1 MNKKVI
7 LSVLSTALVTSM
19 ATSAFAA
26 SGGIYIG
33 GNVDRFYS
41 DEAFIKQNAML
52 VADLYDSGL
61 ENVENSVLYV
71 NWDGKVAT
79 LQEMM
84 DAKLAGKEAEY
95 KTVTSEDFE
104 KIGGE
109 EGFYAV
115 SDKGEVSTVKEMQ
128 PEQKPLT
135 PEAILKQAEEAVAA
149 YEAAALD
156 TPEAIAKAE
165 ALGETAVAK
174 VSAVADADKKAA
186 LEARVAKKKA
196 AVDAAKAG
204 DLKVESVSAINLK
217 QIKVNFT
224 KAIDEASIAGKF
236 TVDDPT
242 NSIKDVALSDDKTS
256 VVLTLDKAI
265 KNQTGKVSVTVSGK
279 IKDTAG
285 VELGED
291 FTLQNISL
299 TDLTLPTVSTV
310 KTVGNKK
317 LEVVFSEPVQG
328 NPVEVP
334 SSYTIDGQLFSATS
348 VKLDDTGTK
357 LTIELANA
365 LTAGE
370 HTLKV
375 KANVLEDYA
384 NLKNVE
390 LESKFSVDGI
400 VTAPTATLVSASTTA
415 VTVKFDREVKTTP
428 VVKFGAVSATSV
440 EQDRLDKTK
449 YTATFAT
456 NFPNAGGEI
465 VIAKGIEDFYGNKT
479 TEDIKISFKPEIDT
493 EKPFVNAITADS
505 EEKIVV
511 SFNEKVKLAGAK
523 VTLKNKDGKL
533 ISIQPLAF
541 EQVSGTNDETK
552 LVVKLPGSAKFNP
565 EESPFKL
572 SISEIKDLAGN
583 PMDAVVDHLVI
594 VPDKTAPE
602 VVSKIKD
609 SAKSKVVIAF
619 NEKLDLTSATNVAS
633 FKYAIANK
641 GIYNLPAGATVDLDA
656 TGKSVVFT
664 FPTSWKQGNTPVSTA
679 DVASIYLAGIKDL
692 AGNTIDDQA
701 VSLDG
706 AVAETLATVEK
717 AEAVDAK
724 TIQITLSKD
733 GGVPSILYAGDFEIT
748 VGGKSA
754 TAANATIDG
763 RVITLTLANELQD
776 KSVADV
782 KVKTIAKPVGTET
795 ALGNVFVINTDAP
808 VADKIAPSLIPVE
821 EFEVGADGS
830 SVAITFDEALTVN
843 ETVAAQALTI
853 KDSKG
858 NVLIPGTDY
867 KATVS
872 ASSSDTITLV
882 FEQKGLN
889 DVLSIALL
897 NNNSLKDKNG
907 NLANNFN
914 AISTN
919 KEVVVAQTPAN
930 NAPTV
935 ATALEDK
942 TGTVGT
948 PVTVDA
954 SGTFTDADGD
964 ALTLTAASD
973 DTGIA
978 TVKVTNTNIEVTPV
992 AKGTATITVTA
1003 TDGKGGTVSETFT
1016 ITVSEASNTNN
1027 APTVAIALENQT
1039 GTVGTPVTVDASGT
1053 FTDADGDALTLTVSS
1068 DDTGIAT
1075 VTVTNTNIEVTPVA
1089 KGTTTITVTATD
1101 GKGGT
1106 VSETFD
1112 ITVS

>member
-33 GNVDRFYS
+33 GKVDRFYS
-41 DEAFIKQNAML
+41 DDAFIKQNAML
-52 VADLYDSGL
+52 VKDLYDSGL

-71 NWDGKVAT
+71 NWDGEVAT
-79 LQEMM
+79 LQELM
-84 DAKLAGKEAEY
+84 DAKLAGKEVKY
-95 KTVTSEDFE
+95 RTVTSEDFE

-115 SDKGEVSTVKEMQ
+115 DAQGKVSTEKEMQ
-128 PEQKPLT
+128 PEQKPLN
-135 PEAILKQAEEAVAA
+135 PDAILKQAEEAVVA

-165 ALGETAVAK
+165 ALGVTAVAK
-174 VSAVADADKKAA
+174 VSAVTDADKKAA

-224 KAIDEASIAGKF
+224 KAVDEASIKTDKF
-236 TVDDPT
+236 KVTGSNTVIDA
-242 NSIKDVALSDDKTS
+242 KLSDDKTS
-256 VVLTLDKAI
+256 VVLTLGTALV
-265 KNQTGKVSVTVSGK
+265 NQTGKISVTVDGK

-285 VELGED
+285 VELGDD
-291 FTLQNISL
+291 FTVQNISL
-299 TDLTLPTVSTV
+299 TDLTLPTVSAV

-317 LEVVFSEPVQG
+317 LEVVFSEPVKDTA
-328 NPVEVP
+328 VKVP
-334 SSYTIDGQLFSATS
+334 SNYTIDGQLFSATS
-348 VKLDDTGTK
+348 LELDATGTK
-357 LTIELANA
+357 LTIQLANA

-384 NLKNVE
+384 TLKNVE

-415 VTVKFDREVKTTP
+415 VTFKFDREVKTTP
-428 VVKFGAVSATSV
+428 VVKFGAVTATV
-440 EQDRLDKTK
+440 EQDRLDRTK

-493 EKPFVNAITADS
+493 EKPFVNAVTADS
-505 EEKIVV
+505 EEKIIV

-533 ISIQPLAF
+533 ISIQPIAF

-552 LVVKLPGSAKFNP
+552 VVVKLPGGAKFNP

-594 VPDKTAPE
+594 VPDKTAPA
-602 VVSKIKD
+602 VASKIKD
-609 SAKSKVVIAF
+609 SAKNKVVIAF

-692 AGNTIDDQA
+692 AGNTIDDQE
-701 VSLDG
+701 VSLVG

-724 TIQITLSKD
+724 TIKITLSKD
-733 GGVPSILYAGDFEIT
+733 GGVPSILYAGDFVVT
-748 VGGKSA
+748 DDSKDVKL
-754 TAANATIDG
+754 ANATIDG
-763 RVITLTLANELQD
+763 RVITLTLVDELKD
-776 KSVADV
+776 KSVANV
-782 KVKTIAKPVGTET
+782 KVKTIATPVGTET
-795 ALGNVFVINTDAP
+795 ALGNAFVINTDAS

-821 EFEVGADGS
+821 EFEVGTDGY
-830 SVAITFDEALTVN
+830 SVAVKFDEALTAN
-843 ETVAAQALTI
+843 EAVAAQALTV

-867 KATVS
+867 KATVTP
-872 ASSSDTITLV
+872 SDTITLV

-907 NLANNFN
+907 NLVNNFN

-935 ATALEDK
+935 ATAIDDK

-948 PVTVDA
+948 DVTVDA

-964 ALTLTAASD
+964 TLTLTAASSAD
-973 DTGIA
+973 GIA
-978 TVKVTNTNIEVTPV
+978 TVAVSGKNIVVTPVAKGKAEITVTAKDGKGGEVSETFTITVNEAAKTNNAPTVATAIDDKTGKVGTPVTVDATDTFTDVDGDALTLDATSSDNGIATVTVSGKNIEVTPV
-992 AKGTATITVTA
+992 AQGTATITVTA
-1003 TDGKGGTVSETFT
+1003 TDAKGESVDETFT
-1016 ITVSEASNTNN
+1016 ITVS
-1027 APTVAIALENQT
+1027 
-1039 GTVGTPVTVDASGT
+1039 
-1053 FTDADGDALTLTVSS
+1053 
-1068 DDTGIAT
+1068 
-1075 VTVTNTNIEVTPVA
+1075 
-1089 KGTTTITVTATD
+1089 
-1101 GKGGT
+1101 
-1106 VSETFD
+1106 
-1112 ITVS
+1112 